1 MTDLPSGFVS
11 IDEFISEF
19 SADQEFSAEL
29 AAARAALAA
38 KQERLG
44 PEFERVL
51 FENLW
56 DLYVPSSAHEAPP
69 SDTPPAC
76 PSPTSGAGGGT

>member
-1 MTDLPSGFVS
+1 MIEASEV
-11 IDEFISEF
+11 IYEF
-19 SADQEFSAEL
+19 SADPEFASEL
-29 AAARAALAA
+29 AAARADLAA

-69 SDTPPAC
+69 SDSPPAC